1 MKTAVK
7 LIGFC
12 LWCGIAIFSGTLLIS
27 ASVFLYLSP
36 ALPSVDS
43 LRDIR
48 LQTPLRVFSADNR
61 LIAEFG
67 EKRRTP
73 IQYADLP
80 APLIKAFLA
89 AEDDRFYFHNGVDII
104 GLLRATMQ
112 LVSTGKIQSGGST
125 ITMQVAKNFFL
136 NRERVFSRKFNEI
149 LLALEIEKK
158 LSKEEI
164 LELYL
169 NKIYLGNRAYGV
181 EAAAQTYYGKFSRE
195 LTLAEMAMIA
205 GLPKAPSRYNPLA
218 NSSRALMRRNWIL
231 SRMHSLGYIT
241 STDMQAAVDQPV
253 TAQYHGLP
261 VELEAPYVAEMVRQ
275 EVVGRFGQEAY
286 TDGYEIYTT
295 VDSND
300 QIAANKAVDSGIHAY
315 DERHGYRGPEAR
327 LGDSPDAWHQT
338 LMSADR
344 VGQIEPAIV
353 TAFHGDSTEI
363 LFRNGETARIPWS
376 GLEWARSY
384 ITVNQQGPRPR
395 SPEDVLG
402 VGDLIRVR
410 QQPDGSYR
418 LSQIPDVQAALIAI
432 SPKNGAIKA
441 LVGGFSFH
449 DSKYNRVTQ
458 ASRQTGSSF
467 KPFVYSAAIANGMTA
482 ATLINDAPV
491 VFSDDKLESHW
502 RPQNDNM
509 KFYGPTRLRKG
520 LYRSRNLVS
529 IRVLQHTGIQR
540 TLDYLD
546 KFGLPREKLPR
557 NLSLALG
564 SAGITPLELTT
575 SYAILA
581 NGGFRV
587 EPHLIRRI
595 DQLEQTLYVANP
607 PVVCRDCLNL
617 HDSQPDTGR
626 AVSDLPPDEKLSS
639 VVTSAIDDF
648 APMSAPLAGAPFSNN
663 HAERVMDE
671 RVNYII
677 NSILQDVIRKGSG
690 RRALALRRDDL
701 AGKTGTT
708 NDQKDVWFVGYNPDL
723 LATVWL
729 GFDQPQP
736 LGRWEYGAN
745 AALPMWIGFM
755 RTALE
760 DIPESYLPQPTGITT
775 IKINPETGK
784 PARPDDPDAIFEIFR
799 TEKVPKADV
808 SDDQIPALETETF
821 HPDEI
826 F

>member
-7 LIGFC
+7 LAKFS
-12 LWCGIAIFSGTLLIS
+12 LWCGIAAFCGVLLIS

-48 LQTPLRVFSADNR
+48 LQTPLRVFSADHK

-67 EKRRTP
+67 EKRRSP
-73 IQYADLP
+73 IQYEDLP
-80 APLIKAFLA
+80 EPMLKAFLA
-89 AEDDRFYFHNGVDII
+89 AEDDRFYSHNGVDIM
-104 GLLRATMQ
+104 GLLRATAQ
-112 LVSTGKIQSGGST
+112 LVSTGKIKSGGST

-136 NRERVFSRKFNEI
+136 SHERVFSRKFNEI
-149 LLALEIEKK
+149 LLALEIERK
-158 LSKEEI
+158 LSKNEI

-181 EAAAQTYYGKFSRE
+181 EAAAQVYYGKPSSE

-218 NSSRALMRRNWIL
+218 NPRRALIRRDWIL
-231 SRMHSLGYIT
+231 SRMYDLGYIAQA
-241 STDMQAAVDQPV
+241 DMQEAIEQPV

-261 VELEAPYVAEMVRQ
+261 IELEAPYVAEMVRQ
-275 EVVGRFGQEAY
+275 EVVEQFGQEAY

-295 VDSND
+295 VNSND
-300 QIAANKAVDSGIHAY
+300 QIAANKAIDHGIQAY
-315 DERHGYRGPEAR
+315 DERHGYRGPEAQ
-327 LGDSPDAWHQT
+327 LGDSPDNWHQA
-338 LMSADR
+338 LMSTGR
-344 VGQIEPAIV
+344 VGQLKPAIV
-353 TAFHGDSTEI
+353 TAFNGDSTEI
-363 LFRNGETARIPWS
+363 LFKKGETTQLPWT
-376 GLEWARSY
+376 GIEWARPY
-384 ITVNQQGPRPR
+384 ITVNRQGPKPKK
-395 SPEDVLG
+395 PEDILT

-432 SPKNGAIKA
+432 SPKNGAVEA
-441 LVGGFSFH
+441 LVGGFNFY

-458 ASRQTGSSF
+458 ASRQAGSAF
-467 KPFVYSAAIANGMTA
+467 KPFVYSAALANGMTA
-482 ATLINDAPV
+482 ATLINDAPI

-529 IRVLQHTGIQR
+529 IRVLQRTGVQR
-540 TLDYLD
+540 TIDYMEKL
-546 KFGLPREKLPR
+546 GLPRDKLPR
-557 NLSLALG
+557 NLSLSLG
-564 SAGITPLELTT
+564 SADLTPLELTT

-587 EPHLIRRI
+587 EPHLIQRI
-595 DQLEQTLYVANP
+595 DRLEETLYRANP
-607 PVVCRDCLNL
+607 PTACRDCSDI
-617 HDSQPDTGR
+617 HKSQPD
-626 AVSDLPPDEKLSS
+626 AEQAISDLMPNEALSPTIAS
-639 VVTSAIDDF
+639 TINDF
-648 APMSAPLAGAPFSNN
+648 ALMSALPTGAPFTINY
-663 HAERVMDE
+663 AERVMGE

-677 NSILQDVIRKGSG
+677 NSIMQDVIRKGTG
-690 RRALALRRDDL
+690 RRALALKRDDL

-708 NDQKDVWFVGYNPDL
+708 NDQKDVWFAGYNPDL

-729 GFDQPQP
+729 GFDQPRP

-745 AALPMWIGFM
+745 AALPMWVEFM
-755 RTALE
+755 RTALK
-760 DIPESYLPQPTGITT
+760 DVPESYLPQPSGITT

-784 PARPDDPDAIFEIFR
+784 PARPDDPNAIFEIFR
-799 TEKVPKADV
+799 TEKAPKADF
-808 SDDQIPALETETF
+808 SDEQMPALETETF
-821 HPDEI
+821 NPDEI

>member
-7 LIGFC
+7 LAKFG
-12 LWCGIAIFSGTLLIS
+12 LWCGIAAFCGALLIS

-48 LQTPLRVFSADNR
+48 LQTPLRIFSADNK

-73 IQYADLP
+73 IQYEDLP
-80 APLIKAFLA
+80 RPMIKAFLA
-89 AEDDRFYFHNGVDII
+89 AEDDRFYSHNGVDVM
-104 GLLRATMQ
+104 GLLRATVQ
-112 LVSTGKIQSGGST
+112 LVSTGKIKSGGST

-136 NRERVFSRKFNEI
+136 SHERVFSRKFNEI
-149 LLALEIEKK
+149 LLALEIERK
-158 LSKEEI
+158 LSKNEI

-181 EAAAQTYYGKFSRE
+181 EAAAQVYYGKHSSE

-218 NSSRALMRRNWIL
+218 NPRRALIRRDWIL
-231 SRMHSLGYIT
+231 SRMHDLGYIT
-241 STDMQAAVDQPV
+241 EQDMQAAIEQPV

-261 VELEAPYVAEMVRQ
+261 IELEAPYVAEMVRQ
-275 EVVGRFGQEAY
+275 EVVEQFGQEAY

-295 VDSND
+295 VNSQD
-300 QIAANKAVDSGIHAY
+300 QMAANKAIDHGIQAY
-315 DERHGYRGPEAR
+315 DERHGYRGPEAQ
-327 LGDSPDAWHQT
+327 LGDSPDNWHQALIST
-338 LMSADR
+338 SR
-344 VGQIEPAIV
+344 VGQLKPAIV
-353 TAFHGDSTEI
+353 TGFMGDNTEI
-363 LFRNGETARIPWS
+363 LFKKGETAQLLWT
-376 GLEWARSY
+376 GVEWARSY
-384 ITVNQQGPRPR
+384 ITVNRQGPKPKK
-395 SPEDVLG
+395 PEDVLS

-432 SPKNGAIKA
+432 SPKNGAIEA
-441 LVGGFSFH
+441 LVGGFNFY

-458 ASRQTGSSF
+458 ASRQAGSAF

-482 ATLINDAPV
+482 ATLINDAPI

-529 IRVLQHTGIQR
+529 IRVLQRTGIQR

-546 KFGLPREKLPR
+546 KLGLPRDKLPR
-557 NLSLALG
+557 NLSLSLG
-564 SAGITPLELTT
+564 SADVTPLELTT

-587 EPHLIRRI
+587 EPHLIERI
-595 DQLEQTLYVANP
+595 DRLEETIYVANP
-607 PVVCRDCLNL
+607 PVACRDCSDI
-617 HDSQPDTGR
+617 HKSQPE
-626 AVSDLPPDEKLSS
+626 AEQAISDLIPNETLSPTIAS
-639 VVTSAIDDF
+639 TINDFALMSAMPTSA
-648 APMSAPLAGAPFSNN
+648 PFNIN
-663 HAERVMDE
+663 YAERVMGE

-677 NSILQDVIRKGSG
+677 NNIMQDVIRKGTG
-690 RRALALRRDDL
+690 RRALALKRDDL

-708 NDQKDVWFVGYNPDL
+708 NDQKDVWFAGYNPDL

-729 GFDQPQP
+729 GFDQPRP

-745 AALPMWIGFM
+745 AALPMWVEFM
-755 RTALE
+755 RTALK
-760 DIPESYLPQPTGITT
+760 DVPESYLPQPAGITT

-784 PARPDDPDAIFEIFR
+784 PARPDDPNAIFEIFR
-799 TEKVPKADV
+799 TEKAPKADV
-808 SDDQIPALETETF
+808 SDEQMPALETETF
-821 HPDEI
+821 NPDEI

>member
-7 LIGFC
+7 LAKFG
-12 LWCGIAIFSGTLLIS
+12 LWCGIAAFCGALLIS

-48 LQTPLRVFSADNR
+48 LQTPLRVFSADNK

-67 EKRRTP
+67 EKRRSP
-73 IQYADLP
+73 IQYEDLP
-80 APLIKAFLA
+80 RPLIKAFLA
-89 AEDDRFYFHNGVDII
+89 AEDDRFYSHNGVDVM
-104 GLLRATMQ
+104 GLLRATVQ
-112 LVSTGKIQSGGST
+112 LVSTGKIKSGGST

-136 NRERVFSRKFNEI
+136 SHERVFSRKFNEI
-149 LLALEIEKK
+149 LLALEIERK
-158 LSKEEI
+158 LSKNEI

-181 EAAAQTYYGKFSRE
+181 EAAAQVYYGKPSSE

-218 NSSRALMRRNWIL
+218 NPRRALIRRDWIL
-231 SRMHSLGYIT
+231 SRMYDLGYIT
-241 STDMQAAVDQPV
+241 QSDMQAAIEQPV

-261 VELEAPYVAEMVRQ
+261 IELEAPYVAEMVRQ
-275 EVVGRFGQEAY
+275 EVVEQFGQEAY

-295 VDSND
+295 VNSQD
-300 QIAANKAVDSGIHAY
+300 QMAANKAIDHGIQAY
-315 DERHGYRGPEAR
+315 DERHGYRGPEAQ
-327 LGDSPDAWHQT
+327 LGDSPDNWHQALT
-338 LMSADR
+338 STSR
-344 VGQIEPAIV
+344 VGKLKPAIV
-353 TAFHGDSTEI
+353 TGFTGDTTEI
-363 LFRNGETARIPWS
+363 LFKKGETEQLPWE
-376 GLEWARSY
+376 GVEWARSY
-384 ITVNQQGPRPR
+384 ITVNRQGPKPKK
-395 SPEDVLG
+395 PEDIFST
-402 VGDLIRVR
+402 GDLIRVR

-432 SPKNGAIKA
+432 SPKNGAVEA
-441 LVGGFSFH
+441 LVGGFNFY

-458 ASRQTGSSF
+458 ASRQAGSAF
-467 KPFVYSAAIANGMTA
+467 KPFVYSAALANGMTA
-482 ATLINDAPV
+482 ATLINDAPI

-529 IRVLQHTGIQR
+529 IRVLQRTGIQR
-540 TLDYLD
+540 TIDYMEKL
-546 KFGLPREKLPR
+546 GLPRDKLPR
-557 NLSLALG
+557 NLSLSLG
-564 SAGITPLELTT
+564 SADLTPLELTT

-587 EPHLIRRI
+587 EPHLIQRI
-595 DQLEQTLYVANP
+595 DRLEETVFQANP
-607 PVVCRDCLNL
+607 PTACRDCADI
-617 HDSQPDTGR
+617 HKSQPD
-626 AVSDLPPDEKLSS
+626 AEQAISDLMPNETLSPTIAS
-639 VVTSAIDDF
+639 TINNF
-648 APMSAPLAGAPFSNN
+648 ALMSALPTGAPFTIN
-663 HAERVMDE
+663 HAERVMGE

-677 NSILQDVIRKGSG
+677 NSIMQDVIRKGTG
-690 RRALALRRDDL
+690 RRALALKRDDL

-708 NDQKDVWFVGYNPDL
+708 NDQKDVWFAGYNPDL

-729 GFDQPQP
+729 GFDQPRP

-745 AALPMWIGFM
+745 AALPMWVEFM
-755 RTALE
+755 RTALK
-760 DIPESYLPQPTGITT
+760 DVPESYLPQPAGITT

-784 PARPDDPDAIFEIFR
+784 PARPDDPNAIFEIFR
-799 TEKVPKADV
+799 TEKAPKADF
-808 SDDQIPALETETF
+808 SDEQMPTLETETF
-821 HPDEI
+821 NPDEI